1 MIAYN
6 DEYILVFFSE
16 EKELFNKN
24 VKYVYKFY
32 DQNDNTLLHTDE
44 TTLPYKKY
52 KLTRGRVYKIYQYK
66 YFRTTVNDS
75 WKIRQQKFYSNIV
88 NKNSDY
94 DNEYIEINL
103 LYPHVSDI
111 NILYNNQNIVFIWDS
126 INTSKVKVKI
136 YGLQDEGYIIYDE
149 YINDYPYVVLNSNIF
164 LDDYEYIIEIIGEN
178 NTSSITSHKIPF
190 KVIDPLKTSNNKM
203 KVIYDDGVYEKEPFE
218 ITKSKTTNERFIKL
232 LSYDKMDQMSSISTF
247 YNNNELKYIMDKD
260 IEFNQMIDEGSYF
273 IRQYITQSLSI
284 ITDELFYLDFDLLSI
299 FIPEN
304 NILTIYNKSDFKY
317 TYQYL
322 FVGPCLLVDKLL
334 SENMIMHLIMNN
346 KLYQT
351 ISDIKVNEKIS
362 MMYFINLKKILLN
375 RSLRI
380 YEYETNS
387 YNSITDNKAIENNNI
402 YYNNIYLKDKRL
414 SEGLT
419 TNTIMNIQLKE
430 KNLKKL
436 EENRKIKELMKYKT
450 TINTKAVPLSDN
462 TEYEDDPGNDIF
474 TSKYPR

>member
-1 MIAYN
+1 
-6 DEYILVFFSE
+6 
-16 EKELFNKN
+16 
-24 VKYVYKFY
+24 
-32 DQNDNTLLHTDE
+32 
-44 TTLPYKKY
+44 
-52 KLTRGRVYKIYQYK
+52 
-66 YFRTTVNDS
+66 
-75 WKIRQQKFYSNIV
+75 
-88 NKNSDY
+88 
-94 DNEYIEINL
+94 
-103 LYPHVSDI
+103 
-111 NILYNNQNIVFIWDS
+111 
-126 INTSKVKVKI
+126 
-136 YGLQDEGYIIYDE
+136 
-149 YINDYPYVVLNSNIF
+149 
-164 LDDYEYIIEIIGEN
+164 
-178 NTSSITSHKIPF
+178 
-190 KVIDPLKTSNNKM
+190 
-203 KVIYDDGVYEKEPFE
+203 
-218 ITKSKTTNERFIKL
+218 
-232 LSYDKMDQMSSISTF
+232 MDQMSSISTF